1 MGKIILLPAGLRYR
15 TAYLEKA
22 GLPRNC
28 MEDYSV
34 LGLVVD
40 RFDESLR
47 VLGQA
52 GYEVE
57 HSSPW
62 ATITLEKYSV
72 LTAVVG
78 LLADNHIRCD
88 CMDIADT
95 LYQS

>member
-1 MGKIILLPAGLRYR
+1 MGKIALLPAGLKYR

-22 GLPRNC
+22 GIPRNY

-57 HSSPW
+57 YNSPW

-78 LLADNHIRCD
+78 LLTDNRIRCD